1 MDKLKILKEIAII
14 CIVFTY
20 CISIIIDSYIK
31 LREFICKSKNH
42 PKAKKG
48 GHKNWKIIYM
58 KITLYR

>member
-14 CIVFTY
+14 CIIFTY

-48 GHKNWKIIYM
+48 FAIFILYHKIY
-58 KITLYR
+58 

>member
-14 CIVFTY
+14 FTY

-48 GHKNWKIIYM
+48 GHKN
-58 KITLYR
+58 

>member
-14 CIVFTY
+14 CIIFT
-20 CISIIIDSYIK
+20 IIDSYIK

-48 GHKNWKIIYM
+48 GHKN
-58 KITLYR
+58 